1 MVYHIKPESNLKDN
15 LIFVSLFN
23 RQPSSSLTEINI
35 FVSSGVTLEEYIT
48 QLFFYYS
55 SLTIPLFHFLY
66 PKRLSHSL
74 SLSLFLPSLFSL
86 FLFSCSFPSVY
97 GLVDGERGSSLTCE
111 LRLQYIQCRCH
122 SSNILLN
129 YPNYIFRLESLRFN

>member
-1 MVYHIKPESNLKDN
+1 MVYHIKPKSNLKDN

-23 RQPSSSLTEINI
+23 RQPSSSLTEIKI
-35 FVSSGVTLEEYIT
+35 FVRKWGYSRGIYNAAV
-48 QLFFYYS
+48 FYYS